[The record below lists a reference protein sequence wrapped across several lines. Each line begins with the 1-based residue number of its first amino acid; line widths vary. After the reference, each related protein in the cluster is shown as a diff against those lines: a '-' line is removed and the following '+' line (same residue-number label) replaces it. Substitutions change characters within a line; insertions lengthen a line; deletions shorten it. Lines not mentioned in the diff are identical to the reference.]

1 MNTRTVHGLAV
12 IALFMSACATKPPP
26 PLPPH
31 PEVVS
36 LLRKVQSI
44 AILAPQ
50 VEYTRIVFTG
60 ENERLPLME
69 KNISETLLSQF
80 ESTIGGQYTI
90 RKPPEDQPEERK
102 REMEFEVQ
110 QLRAAFATRVKM
122 SSAEEEEKPTTRTRV
137 TVGTAATALA
147 TRFDADAILLSRYSG
162 FQKSGG
168 QKAKDIMAGAVLGV
182 VHAAEGGI
190 VEVALI
196 DGTTGELLWM
206 ARGVHARFPAG
217 ARSTRPTTARGA
229 VGMALAGFPPKEAA
243 AATTRAAATVPESAA
258 KSPAEPLQ
266 KTATQPQGKE

>member
-1 MNTRTVHGLAV
+1 MNLRTLHGLAV
-12 IALFMSACATKPPP
+12 IALFVSACATKPPP

-44 AILAPQ
+44 AILSPQ

-69 KNISETLLSQF
+69 KNVSDTLLAEL
-80 ESTIGGQYTI
+80 ESTIGGQYII

-122 SSAEEEEKPTTRTRV
+122 SSVEEEEKPTTRPRV
-137 TVGTAATALA
+137 TVGAAATALA
-147 TRFDADAILLSRYSG
+147 SRFDADAILLSRYSG

-182 VHAAEGGI
+182 VHAAEGGV

-217 ARSTRPTTARGA
+217 ARSARPTTARGA
-229 VGMALAGFPPKEAA
+229 AVMALTGFPPKEAP
-243 AATTRAAATVPESAA
+243 AATTNAAATVPDNAA
-258 KSPAEPLQ
+258 KLAVEPVQ
-266 KTATQPQGKE
+266 KTSTQPDSKE